1 MIDMHFVVQGQRM
14 VAFAPIVA
22 DPFVSVDDQ
31 RVDVEL
37 TEPGGD
43 VETGLPGT
51 DDNDLWIAIFI
62 CLCGFA
68 LIEPI
73 RSPEVSGIGF
83 ALWSVPAD
91 LFFMAFQFLE
101 CGVKSP
107 SGKALGTRHKTKY
120 AAASAE
126 FGLEPKYCFQ
136 GFGAGARDDAGWGA
150 VRVDLEVERFG
161 FCLRFAD
168 GLRES
173 GCAVYRGQMPGEGED
188 VAPM

>member
-22 DPFVSVDDQ
+22 DPFVPVDDQ

-73 RSPEVSGIGF
+73 RSPEVSGVRFG
-83 ALWSVPAD
+83 LWPVPAD
-91 LFFMAFQFLE
+91 FL
-101 CGVKSP
+101 SSWP
-107 SGKALGTRHKTKY
+107 FNSW
-120 AAASAE
+120 SA
-126 FGLEPKYCFQ
+126 
-136 GFGAGARDDAGWGA
+136 
-150 VRVDLEVERFG
+150 V
-161 FCLRFAD
+161 
-168 GLRES
+168 
-173 GCAVYRGQMPGEGED
+173 
-188 VAPM
+188 

>member
-22 DPFVSVDDQ
+22 DPFVPVDDQ
-31 RVDVEL
+31 RVVEL

-101 CGVKSP
+101 CGEKSIRQGP
-107 SGKALGTRHKTKY
+107 RYPAQDEIRRCPT
-120 AAASAE
+120 E
-126 FGLEPKYCFQ
+126 FGLDRNIVSRVSVP
-136 GFGAGARDDAGWGA
+136 ARVTTRGG
-150 VRVDLEVERFG
+150 VCPGRSRSRTLRFL
-161 FCLRFAD
+161 LRFAD